1 MKFKIALIVPKA
13 IYVVCIFMVA
23 IVSLLL
29 ILDLILAPISAEIL
43 VDPSRRDWCG
53 FFSRCASGTRQSFLE
68 YLWSDAPWRRLHII
82 AIERRAELA
91 AILGLLIGI
100 GFMGL
105 LFFSSQRQRTDLK
118 INDRE

>member
-43 VDPSRRDWCG
+43 VDPSRRNWCG
-53 FFSRCASGTRQSFLE
+53 FFSRCASGMRQSFFE
-68 YLWSDAPWRRLHII
+68 YLWSGAPWRRLNII
-82 AIERRAELA
+82 AIERRAGLA

-100 GFMGL
+100 GFMGFSFL
-105 LFFSSQRQRTDLK
+105 SSQRQRANLK
-118 INDRE
+118 MNHRE